1 MQKQQDSLSKST
13 PSLPLNQI
21 LIKTMK
27 QYPPHPTLE
36 PLLNILSQLGGRGNE
51 STRQLQKI
59 INKLCD
65 QILKLNDRPIKVDDF
80 RKEEEVQILFKKFI
94 SIEHHKEILV
104 NNKSEPMVI
113 KYRYIISEYFHY
125 LIHYTTLKNITKLCV
140 LFYKFVSLQMLERKI
155 VNFFFLNLILS
166 HENLTL
172 NHDIKYI
179 KMCLRSLYKNNVL
192 HIKATLD

>member
-1 MQKQQDSLSKST
+1 
-13 PSLPLNQI
+13 
-21 LIKTMK
+21 
-27 QYPPHPTLE
+27 
-36 PLLNILSQLGGRGNE
+36 
-51 STRQLQKI
+51 
-59 INKLCD
+59 
-65 QILKLNDRPIKVDDF
+65 
-80 RKEEEVQILFKKFI
+80 
-94 SIEHHKEILV
+94 
-104 NNKSEPMVI
+104 MVI

-179 KMCLRSLYKNNVL
+179 KMCLRSLYKNGVL
-192 HIKATLD
+192 HIKATLDENPQFKRKG